1 MNELDLLKKDWQK
14 NDNSFEQVSEIE
26 IYKMIHKKSSSI
38 VKWILI
44 ISVLEVIL
52 WTCLSFFFDSD
63 EYLKKIKHLEFITY
77 FDMLTYFNYAVILIF
92 IYLFYKNYI
101 LISTTASTKQL
112 MQDILKTRKTVQYY
126 VWYNLAMLV
135 FSLIIGF
142 VIAFAYNP
150 EMDTLKNQINS
161 NGKVM
166 VITIAFLAFTTV
178 VLFGLFWLFY
188 RVLYGI
194 LLRRLYANYKE
205 LKKIDL

>member
-1 MNELDLLKKDWQK
+1 MKELDLLKKDWK
-14 NDNSFEQVSEIE
+14 KSDNSFEQVSEIE

-44 ISVLEVIL
+44 ISILEVLL
-52 WTCLSFFFDSD
+52 WTCLSVCFDSD
-63 EYLKKIKHLEFITY
+63 EYLKRIKHAELIAY
-77 FDMLTYFNYAVILIF
+77 FEVLTYFNYAVILIF

-112 MQDILKTRKTVQYY
+112 MQDILKTRRTVQYY

-135 FSLIIGF
+135 FGLIIGY

-150 EMDTLKNQINS
+150 EMDALKNQINANS
-161 NGKVM
+161 KVM
-166 VITIAFLAFTTV
+166 AITIAFLAFTSIV
-178 VLFGLFWLFY
+178 FYGLFWLFY
-188 RVLYGI
+188 RLLYGI